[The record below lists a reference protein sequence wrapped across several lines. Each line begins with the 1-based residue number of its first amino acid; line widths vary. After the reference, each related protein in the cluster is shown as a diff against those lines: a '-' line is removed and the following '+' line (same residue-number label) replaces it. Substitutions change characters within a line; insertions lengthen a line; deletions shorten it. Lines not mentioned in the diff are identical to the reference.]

1 MFVSSLGRTRRD
13 ALGRLP
19 RSLSRKA
26 LQLYDSPTKAR
37 APEGHPS
44 LSGATARN
52 GLPPHCPSA
61 SPAVSVTAWQTWFA
75 VRSPVR
81 TCAPQA
87 GCLPCAQ
94 RPTRDTGVQDQVSGQ
109 FCRWTGTNLPGE

>member
-19 RSLSRKA
+19 RSLSPKA

-44 LSGATARN
+44 LSGATAQN
-52 GLPPHCPSA
+52 GSECDSMADL
-61 SPAVSVTAWQTWFA
+61 
-75 VRSPVR
+75 VRSPQPCEDLR
-81 TCAPQA
+81 PAGRMPAMCSAPHTGHRCSGPSVGSVLQMDRYKPPWRVK
-87 GCLPCAQ
+87 L
-94 RPTRDTGVQDQVSGQ
+94 TRDFHV
-109 FCRWTGTNLPGE
+109 